1 MKSKIHILIIHSVI
15 LLLLSSCIQTN
26 NKMEY
31 YSGKDMRNMVFI
43 ERDKQTKAVK
53 LTVKEDSN
61 WKLLAGDKP
70 DSIDFSKLL
79 LIGEKAGIFNIESTN
94 NTNRQYFIFKNDEGT
109 ILLSER
115 HLPMEGGYNFRDLGG
130 FKTKEG
136 KYTKWG
142 KLFRSD
148 DLNHLTENDLN
159 YLASIPMNT
168 IVDFRSGQEIEKAPD
183 KNPESLKKNIS
194 LSIEPGNIST
204 YEQLFSLSEKEME
217 QFMMNL
223 NVSLV
228 TDSTIINKYK
238 EFFALIQ
245 SDSDI
250 PLMFHCSAGK
260 DRTGMAAALIL
271 YALGVDEETII
282 DDYLASNY
290 YLADKYAPMKKQY
303 PNMAALFEVR
313 PNYIK
318 AGLEQIKKDH
328 ISIDNYLKNVLEVD
342 VDKMKQMYLY

>member
-1 MKSKIHILIIHSVI
+1 MKSRIHILIIHSVI

-31 YSGKDMRNMVFI
+31 YSGKDLRNTVFI
-43 ERDKQTKAVK
+43 ERDKQTKAIK
-53 LTVKEDSN
+53 LTVKEDSS
-61 WKLLAGDKP
+61 WKLFSGNKP
-70 DSIDFSKLL
+70 DSIDISKPL

-94 NTNRQYFIFKNDEGT
+94 NTNRQYFIFKNNEGT

-238 EFFALIQ
+238 EFFALLQ
-245 SDSDI
+245 SDNDI

-260 DRTGMAAALIL
+260 DRTGMATTLIL
-271 YALGVDEETII
+271 YALGVDEKTII

-313 PNYIK
+313 ANYIK

-328 ISIDNYLKNVLEVD
+328 ISIDNYLINVLKVD
-342 VDKMKQMYLY
+342 IDRMKQMYLY

>member
-1 MKSKIHILIIHSVI
+1 MKSKIYLLIIHSII
-15 LLLLSSCIQTN
+15 LLLLSSCNQTN
-26 NKMEY
+26 NKMDY
-31 YSGKDMRNMVFI
+31 YSGKDLTNTVFV
-43 ERDKQTKAVK
+43 ERDKETKSIK
-53 LTVKEDSN
+53 LTINENTN
-61 WKLLAGDKP
+61 WKLFSGNKP
-70 DSIDFSKLL
+70 DNIDISKPI
-79 LIGEKAGIFNIESTN
+79 LIGERAGVFHIASTN
-94 NTNRQYFIFKNDEGT
+94 NTDRQYFIFKNDKGSV
-109 ILLSER
+109 LLSER

-130 FKTKEG
+130 LRTKEG
-136 KYTKWG
+136 RYTKWG

-159 YLASIPMNT
+159 YLASIHMNT
-168 IVDFRSGQEIEKAPD
+168 IVDFRLGQEIEKAPD
-183 KNPESLKKNIS
+183 KNPKSLKKNIS

-228 TDSTIINKYK
+228 TDSNIISKYK
-238 EFFALIQ
+238 DFFALLQ
-245 SDSDI
+245 SDNDI

-271 YALGVDEETII
+271 YALGVDEKTII

-303 PNMAALFEVR
+303 PNMVALFEVR

-318 AGLEQIKKDH
+318 AGLEQIKKEH
-328 ISIDNYLKNVLEVD
+328 ISIDNYLKNVLEVNI
-342 VDKMKQMYLY
+342 DKMKQMYLY